1 MSQVI
6 QKAELIE
13 YYDVSGCYI
22 LRPWSYSIWEV
33 IKDFFDREIKKLGV
47 ENSYFPMFVSRAALE
62 REKEHIADFAP
73 EVRINVITIA
83 QGALVHN
90 AHPIMALKISRKKLV
105 RVYNAHR
112 LLKKIIVGN
121 VRIKCQSSKMADM

>member
-33 IKDFFDREIKKLGV
+33 IKDFFDGEIKKLGV

-73 EVRINVITIA
+73 EVRIK
-83 QGALVHN
+83 GHWC
-90 AHPIMALKISRKKLV
+90 IMCTPSWP
-105 RVYNAHR
+105 
-112 LLKKIIVGN
+112 
-121 VRIKCQSSKMADM
+121 

>member
-1 MSQVI
+1 
-6 QKAELIE
+6 
-13 YYDVSGCYI
+13 
-22 LRPWSYSIWEV
+22 V